1 MYLKNSITRRIGAT
15 FLVGALALGGAACN
29 SDPEDQ
35 VDQSEEQIEDQV
47 DEKEEEVRENTP

>member
-1 MYLKNSITRRIGAT
+1 MYLKNSIARRIGAA

-35 VDQSEEQIEDQV
+35 VDQSENQIEDQV
-47 DEKEEEVRENTP
+47 DEKEEEIRENTP